1 MRTDRSVQGRADDRV
16 VRRLHDV
23 AQPPA
28 RLLSPLPV
36 GDILD
41 ESREH
46 GLAAWKL
53 DCPMNCPICD
63 PIAAI
68 RFRRSSFGCLMPV
81 LRNSMTPAMLPP
93 CKMGKATAAR
103 NPASEANCARGKL
116 EPWVKS
122 VKSATQAEAPVA
134 DPTGKTLAGR
144 ERHLRAGD
152 GEVGDSEA
160 LCGPGID
167 QPEHPWVPVPSPD
180 LAELPA
186 EGPADGFEES
196 RCRQG
201 ERCRLGQHPSDG
213 VLDHEPQPGPS
224 AAAHLGPRGPPIG
237 GRSRGVGLSV
247 ARAAYRLLRLGRAF
261 LRVPQACFALPLTCW
276 APPMISWL
284 GFSEARPTF
293 LLNRTP

>member
-1 MRTDRSVQGRADDRV
+1 MSDARAQE
-16 VRRLHDV
+16 LHDPRHASALQDGEGHRGAKPCLRGQLRSREV
-23 AQPPA
+23 GA
-28 RLLSPLPV
+28 LGEVGEV
-36 GDILD
+36 GDP
-41 ESREH
+41 
-46 GLAAWKL
+46 G
-53 DCPMNCPICD
+53 
-63 PIAAI
+63 
-68 RFRRSSFGCLMPV
+68 
-81 LRNSMTPAMLPP
+81 
-93 CKMGKATAAR
+93 
-103 NPASEANCARGKL
+103 RG
-116 EPWVKS
+116 PGGR
-122 VKSATQAEAPVA
+122 P
-134 DPTGKTLAGR
+134 DRKTLAGR

-213 VLDHEPQPGPS
+213 VLDHEPQPGPR